1 MRGKPAQTIDE
12 TTQPSIP
19 SILWIIR
26 WPGLEHLVWVESDE
40 TKMETLGTLRRW
52 WALNEDGFVEQACAE
67 GVLDYSPKMLPIQL

>member
-52 WALNEDGFVEQACAE
+52 WALNEDGFVEQAPLKCY
-67 GVLDYSPKMLPIQL
+67 LYNYKTYSTLE